1 MHLLEPFRPFLALL
15 ASFVAGSLAA
25 SQPVLV
31 ITPSGFFYLETGE
44 NGVPVSVPVAK
55 IVDLRGGSPGPA
67 PDAPDQPQPDNAL
80 TVEIRDLAK
89 AVADGAGAQAMALVY
104 TQSSEAVADGL
115 VPVAT
120 SLEAVRKASDN
131 ALGLVGTAIKWD
143 AFRNRLSTIAT
154 ERTQRGELA
163 TPKQMA
169 DFLKSIAIGLELAA
183 DGSNALDFSVI
194 IQVSTGTNAA
204 LGVK

>member
-1 MHLLEPFRPFLALL
+1 MCSPNRSAFALL
-15 ASFVAGSLAA
+15 LAMLAGMCLGD
-25 SQPVLV
+25 QPVLV
-31 ITPSGFFYLETGE
+31 ITPGGFFYLESGRD
-44 NGVPVSVPVAK
+44 GVPVAVPVAK
-55 IVDLRGGSPGPA
+55 IVDLRGGSTGPT
-67 PDAPDQPQPDNAL
+67 PDAPEQPQPDNAL

-89 AVADGAGAQAMALVY
+89 TVADGSGAQAMALVY

-120 SLEAVRKASDN
+120 SLEAVRKATDN
-131 ALGLVGTAIKWD
+131 ALGLVGTAGKWD
-143 AFRNRLSTIAT
+143 AFRSRLSTIAT

-163 TPKQMA
+163 TSKQMA

-194 IQVSTGTNAA
+194 IGVSTATNSA
-204 LGVK
+204 LGIK

>member
-1 MHLLEPFRPFLALL
+1 MPTRRAIALLMFAFLAGTACL
-15 ASFVAGSLAA
+15 A

-31 ITPSGFFYLETGE
+31 ITPSGFFYLESGQD
-44 NGVPVSVPVAK
+44 GVPVAVPVAK
-55 IVDLRGGSPGPA
+55 IVDLRGGSPGPT
-67 PDAPDQPQPDNAL
+67 PDAPEQPRPDNAL

-89 AVADGAGAQAMALVY
+89 TMADGSGAQALALVY

-131 ALGLVGTAIKWD
+131 ALGLVGTAMKWD
-143 AFRNRLSTIAT
+143 AFRSRLSTIAT

-163 TPKQMA
+163 TAKQMA
-169 DFLKSIAIGLELAA
+169 DFLKAIALGLELAA
-183 DGSNALDFSVI
+183 DGSNALDFSVVI
-194 IQVSTGTNAA
+194 GVAAGTNAA
-204 LGVK
+204 LGIK